1 LFTSSC
7 PFLRTPKCEG
17 KAPWT
22 HALRIAKFETAMLIG
37 TILAILT
44 TVGMGKVDDPAQ
56 IAWIAAL
63 TVLAVPYASALLVAF
78 GSTIDLGRRPLELP
92 LPVAQPELQP
102 VYARSE
108 LDVA

>member
-1 LFTSSC
+1 MLFRS
-7 PFLRTPKCEG
+7 
-17 KAPWT
+17 WT

-37 TILAILT
+37 TLLAIVT

-63 TVLAVPYASALLVAF
+63 SVLAVPYASALLVAL

-92 LPVAQPELQP
+92 LPVAQPELKP

-108 LDVA
+108 LDAA